1 MHSKG
6 LKTDLYKHLRK
17 YKKCTKWKQIKM
29 IYKQFSM
36 FIGGAE
42 TLHLKT
48 GVENLSLWWRG
59 DVSKL

>member
-1 MHSKG
+1 
-6 LKTDLYKHLRK
+6 
-17 YKKCTKWKQIKM
+17 M

-48 GVENLSLWWRG
+48 GVESLSLWWRG
-59 DVSKL
+59 AVSKL